1 MKFPFTLEQL
11 KTRRFLMGAAI
22 VLLLVVGLSLLHCKS
37 AATDVLKHSVV
48 KIFVVVKRADYNQP
62 WLMTSQ
68 YSVSGSGMILPGQ
81 RILTNA
87 HVISDQVFVQVLKAG
102 DTKKY
107 TAHVEYVGHDLE
119 CALLTV
125 DDPAFFEGTVPV
137 EFGDVPQ
144 QRDKVAAF
152 GFPIGG
158 DELSITEGVVSRIEV
173 LSYIHSQRNLLAI
186 QTDAAINPGNSG
198 GPVFMNGKC
207 VGISFQSFKS
217 GGVENTGYI
226 VPVPIIKHF
235 LKDIAD
241 KKYDGVPMLGV
252 AWEKMENPSLREK
265 YSLSPNQ
272 SGVLATLVVPGS
284 SCDGVIKVGD
294 VLLSVDGVKVA
305 NDGSVPFRGQERLE
319 FSYLV
324 TSRQVGEPLKLE
336 VLRAGKVTPLNVT
349 SKPVK
354 DLVPRPQYDTL
365 PTYYVVGGL
374 VFTQL
379 TFNSMVSASGSW
391 GNVPTKFRNLYEN
404 GSVSPEHEQIVVL
417 SQVLPHEI
425 NVGYHEETNMI
436 VSRVNGQKIRNM
448 SDVVAAFQ
456 KPMGDFDV
464 VETDADTDDGFQI
477 VLSADGVRKANDEI
491 LKRFQ
496 ITTDRSADLP
506 SAATASPAVA
516 VAVPAAAPSSAVSTA
531 SASTPAAQVAS
542 TPAAKPAAASAVK
555 PAVKAESA
563 AKPVAKPT
571 AAVSATPVSTP
582 VHVSDDATGMDK

>member
-1 MKFPFTLEQL
+1 MKFPFTFEQF
-11 KTRRFLMGAAI
+11 KTRRWVMGGVI
-22 VLLLVVGLSLLHCKS
+22 VLLMVAGLCLVHCKS
-37 AATDVLKHSVV
+37 VATDVLKHSVV

-87 HVISDQVFVQVLKAG
+87 HVVSDQVFIQVLKAG

-107 TAHVEYVGHDLE
+107 TAHVDYVGHDLE

-125 DDPAFFEGTVPV
+125 DDPTFFEGTVPV
-137 EFGDVPQ
+137 DFGEVPQ

-173 LSYIHSQRNLLAI
+173 LSYVHSQRNLLAI

-198 GPVFMNGKC
+198 GPVFQNGKC
-207 VGISFQSFKS
+207 IGISFQSFKS
-217 GGVENTGYI
+217 TGVENTGYI

-265 YSLSPNQ
+265 YGMFSAQ
-272 SGVLATLVVPGS
+272 SGVLATMVVPGS

-305 NDGSVPFRGQERLE
+305 NDGTVPFRGQERLE

-324 TSRQVGEPLKLE
+324 TERQVGEPLKLE
-336 VLRAGKVTPLNVT
+336 VLRGSKVMPLTVT

-404 GSVSPEHEQIVVL
+404 GNVTPEHEQIVVL

-448 SDVVAAFQ
+448 SDVVTAFQ
-456 KPMGDFDV
+456 KPLGDFDV

-496 ITTDRSADLP
+496 ITPDRSEDLAGVAAAP
-506 SAATASPAVA
+506 SAVV
-516 VAVPAAAPSSAVSTA
+516 VAVPAAASSVTPSSTPVAKPA
-531 SASTPAAQVAS
+531 SAPAAKLAAA
-542 TPAAKPAAASAVK
+542 PAAKPV
-555 PAVKAESA
+555 VKAESA
-563 AKPVAKPT
+563 AKPVVKT
-571 AAVSATPVSTP
+571 APAGSATPVSKP